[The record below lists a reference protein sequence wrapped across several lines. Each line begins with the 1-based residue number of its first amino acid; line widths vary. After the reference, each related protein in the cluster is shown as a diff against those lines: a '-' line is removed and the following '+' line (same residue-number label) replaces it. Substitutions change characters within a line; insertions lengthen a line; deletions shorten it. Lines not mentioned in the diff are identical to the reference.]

1 MALIFPLA
9 GERRAAAAD
18 QSKRNDTT
26 FFQRSK
32 QKVVKNLHHTNHK
45 MLNSFKLEKA
55 PDTVFCIPNFVTE
68 QEEENTLRNIHKAP
82 KPKWTN
88 LLNRRL
94 QNWGG
99 LPKPKVNST
108 YRKVASTN
116 ASRLVTRLVF
126 KHTQNVNF

>member
-1 MALIFPLA
+1 
-9 GERRAAAAD
+9 
-18 QSKRNDTT
+18 
-26 FFQRSK
+26 
-32 QKVVKNLHHTNHK
+32 
-45 MLNSFKLEKA
+45 MLDSFKLEKA

-99 LPKPKVNST
+99 LPKPKVHNLS
-108 YRKVASTN
+108 KDQLISKCPFD
-116 ASRLVTRLVF
+116 VF
-126 KHTQNVNF
+126 ESSKKNRNLFQDFCPSLFLT